1 MKKAI
6 ILIIIL
12 SIVSCKNTNNNAIN
26 NEVIAFM
33 IDKKALPLVIYF
45 LFNVILVKKAWK
57 TVR

>member
-26 NEVIAFM
+26 NEVITFM
-33 IDKKALPLVIYF
+33 IDKKLAQHTAPAGARIHSRS
-45 LFNVILVKKAWK
+45 K
-57 TVR
+57 